1 MTSHEKLRILCLNMK
16 RDIAFNLQSVFLLLN
31 CIICKA
37 VMDFITAYLVFLYEQ
52 PWVTVHQHNISY
64 YTAISETD
72 EIHMMYRILF
82 LCHSCCC
89 VLPHIPKGILWQ
101 CLPTFNQSEPH
112 HKCTATAALH
122 GGGFT
127 KDATLCTSI
136 DALEKARKPQLILSH
151 FSALSTLGP

>member
-1 MTSHEKLRILCLNMK
+1 MK

-37 VMDFITAYLVFLYEQ
+37 VMNFITAYLVFLYEQ
-52 PWVTVHQHNISY
+52 PWVTVHQHNRY
-64 YTAISETD
+64 YTIQQYQKL
-72 EIHMMYRILF
+72 IKYICCIGFFF

-89 VLPHIPKGILWQ
+89 VLPQIPKRILWR
-101 CLPTFNQSEPH
+101 CLPILLTNQNHTTNVLPQQLCME
-112 HKCTATAALH
+112 
-122 GGGFT
+122 GGFT

>member
-1 MTSHEKLRILCLNMK
+1 MK

-37 VMDFITAYLVFLYEQ
+37 VMNFITAYLVFLYEQ
-52 PWVTVHQHNISY
+52 PWVTVHQHNRY

-72 EIHMMYRILF
+72 KIHMMYRILF

-89 VLPHIPKGILWQ
+89 VLPQIPKRILWR
-101 CLPTFNQSEPH
+101 CLPILLTNQNHTTNVLPQQLCME
-112 HKCTATAALH
+112 
-122 GGGFT
+122 GGFT

>member
-1 MTSHEKLRILCLNMK
+1 MK

-52 PWVTVHQHNISY
+52 PWVTVHQYNIRY

-72 EIHMMYRILF
+72 KIYMMYRILF
-82 LCHSCCC
+82 YVTAFVVSSPIYQNVYCGGVYLLLTNQNHTTN
-89 VLPHIPKGILWQ
+89 VLPLQ
-101 CLPTFNQSEPH
+101 LCME
-112 HKCTATAALH
+112 
-122 GGGFT
+122 GGFT